1 MQGISIIVVIISI
14 ILTAFPSIAVAGKL
28 LLWGMVFIQI
38 FRQQFSDT
46 EWKFNTSNIYLIFLL
61 LAWMLIRAQNVFGL
75 QNFMMFA
82 LLMFCYISSFK
93 FKTISRIWLNIIF
106 VFVVVCSLVFQVIG
120 ENYINGNIGALI
132 TLILSALMY
141 IYFPKRRVS
150 IIILALITIIMYGS
164 RSVILSFGLSLM
176 VIFCVTRLKIK
187 LGFIMAAL
195 TITIGATIYT
205 YWDLM
210 MSADFNAM
218 IFEKTGK
225 NFQSGRNLIW
235 GAIFDYM
242 KGVIDYCCQDKKVY
256 DEISNQRLVSGV
268 NCDGEN
274 AFAEFLATKKSYK
287 KTDGMNFYQYV
298 QSFSPEENITPQ
310 KAHEVALEFAER
322 AWTGYEVLVATHCD
336 VQHTHSH
343 FVINSVSFENG
354 KKLRQNPNTLNPLRA
369 LSDEIC
375 RQHNLSTLESY
386 SKNGIKISTREYR
399 TAVKGQSWKFKL
411 MNDIDKAMN
420 ISGSKED
427 FINAMSIMG
436 YSVTWT
442 DDRKYITYQ
451 CPNKM
456 KCRDIKLHNEKYLK
470 GSMENEFRYR
480 QEQYFRKSQT
490 EEQQLTDGDRT
501 TIGRKM
507 DHSQ

>member
-1 MQGISIIVVIISI
+1 MATVTYIRESKQSIS
-14 ILTAFPSIAVAGKL
+14 A
-28 LLWGMVFIQI
+28 
-38 FRQQFSDT
+38 
-46 EWKFNTSNIYLIFLL
+46 
-61 LAWMLIRAQNVFGL
+61 
-75 QNFMMFA
+75 
-82 LLMFCYISSFK
+82 
-93 FKTISRIWLNIIF
+93 
-106 VFVVVCSLVFQVIG
+106 
-120 ENYINGNIGALI
+120 
-132 TLILSALMY
+132 
-141 IYFPKRRVS
+141 
-150 IIILALITIIMYGS
+150 
-164 RSVILSFGLSLM
+164 
-176 VIFCVTRLKIK
+176 
-187 LGFIMAAL
+187 
-195 TITIGATIYT
+195 
-205 YWDLM
+205 
-210 MSADFNAM
+210 
-218 IFEKTGK
+218 
-225 NFQSGRNLIW
+225 
-235 GAIFDYM
+235 M

-298 QSFSPEENITPQ
+298 QSFSPEENITPHQ
-310 KAHEVALEFAER
+310 AHEIAIEFAEK

-336 VQHTHSH
+336 VQHIHSH

-354 KKLRQNPNTLNPLRA
+354 KKLRQNPNTLKSLRA

-375 RQHNLSTLESY
+375 RHHNLSTLEPY
-386 SKNGIKISTREYR
+386 SKDGMKISTREYH

-456 KCRDIKLHNEKYLK
+456 KCRDIKLHNDKYLK

-480 QEQYFRKSQT
+480 QEQYFGKPQA
-490 EEQQLTDGDRT
+490 EEQQFTYCDRT
-501 TIGRKM
+501 TIGRDESNFDSVTGQGGRTQSVENGNNLSAGAVQPDFKNLNGRPDGEISGENSGNQQRQYGINLEELSDGAEESFRTDSERNQVSANADDRVYPTGWEDSRRIFEQHLEERSTNGVSDIRNGEEVDTPDNSKM
-507 DHSQ
+507 DSNNHTVLGSINSLAESLSRIIDDESEDEEERRKRIAAEQNGSDIGTLLGLTAGLIAGAISKEENIEYEDEEMGFNMSL

>member
-1 MQGISIIVVIISI
+1 MATVTYIRESKQSIS
-14 ILTAFPSIAVAGKL
+14 A
-28 LLWGMVFIQI
+28 
-38 FRQQFSDT
+38 
-46 EWKFNTSNIYLIFLL
+46 
-61 LAWMLIRAQNVFGL
+61 
-75 QNFMMFA
+75 
-82 LLMFCYISSFK
+82 
-93 FKTISRIWLNIIF
+93 
-106 VFVVVCSLVFQVIG
+106 
-120 ENYINGNIGALI
+120 
-132 TLILSALMY
+132 
-141 IYFPKRRVS
+141 
-150 IIILALITIIMYGS
+150 
-164 RSVILSFGLSLM
+164 
-176 VIFCVTRLKIK
+176 
-187 LGFIMAAL
+187 
-195 TITIGATIYT
+195 
-205 YWDLM
+205 
-210 MSADFNAM
+210 
-218 IFEKTGK
+218 
-225 NFQSGRNLIW
+225 
-235 GAIFDYM
+235 M

-256 DEISNQRLVSGV
+256 DEISNQRLISGV

-298 QSFSPEENITPQ
+298 QSFSPEENITPHQ
-310 KAHEVALEFAER
+310 AHEIAIEFAEK

-336 VQHTHSH
+336 AQHIHSH

-354 KKLRQNPNTLNPLRA
+354 KKLRQNPNTLKSLRA

-375 RQHNLSTLESY
+375 RQHNLSTLEPY
-386 SKNGIKISTREYR
+386 SKDGMKISTREYR

-456 KCRDIKLHNEKYLK
+456 KCRDIKLHNDKYLK

-480 QEQYFRKSQT
+480 QEEYFGKSQT
-490 EEQQLTDGDRT
+490 EEQQFTYCDRT
-501 TIGRKM
+501 ALGRNESNFDSITGQRGRTQSVENGNNLSARAVQPDFKYSKCRTDDRLSESDFGNQQRQYENNLAELPDGTEESFGTDFERNQIYTDAYDENFRTGWEESREIFEQYLAKRSGTGISNCVTSEEVNSADNLKM
-507 DHSQ
+507 DSNNRAILGGINSLSESLSRIIDDESEDEEERRKRIESEQNGSDIGTAIGLAVGVLAGAISKEENIEYEDEEMGFNLNM

>member
-1 MQGISIIVVIISI
+1 MATVTYIRESKQSIS
-14 ILTAFPSIAVAGKL
+14 A
-28 LLWGMVFIQI
+28 
-38 FRQQFSDT
+38 
-46 EWKFNTSNIYLIFLL
+46 
-61 LAWMLIRAQNVFGL
+61 
-75 QNFMMFA
+75 
-82 LLMFCYISSFK
+82 
-93 FKTISRIWLNIIF
+93 
-106 VFVVVCSLVFQVIG
+106 
-120 ENYINGNIGALI
+120 
-132 TLILSALMY
+132 
-141 IYFPKRRVS
+141 
-150 IIILALITIIMYGS
+150 
-164 RSVILSFGLSLM
+164 
-176 VIFCVTRLKIK
+176 
-187 LGFIMAAL
+187 
-195 TITIGATIYT
+195 
-205 YWDLM
+205 
-210 MSADFNAM
+210 
-218 IFEKTGK
+218 
-225 NFQSGRNLIW
+225 
-235 GAIFDYM
+235 M

-256 DEISNQRLVSGV
+256 DEISNQRLISGV

-298 QSFSPEENITPQ
+298 QSFSPEENITLHQ
-310 KAHEVALEFAER
+310 AHEIAIEFAEK

-336 VQHTHSH
+336 AQHIHSH

-354 KKLRQNPNTLNPLRA
+354 KKLRQNPNTLNSLRA

-375 RQHNLSTLESY
+375 RHHNLSTLEPY
-386 SKNGIKISTREYR
+386 SKDGMKISTREYR

-456 KCRDIKLHNEKYLK
+456 KCRDIKLHNDKYLK

-480 QEQYFRKSQT
+480 QEQYFGKYQT
-490 EEQQLTDGDRT
+490 EEQQLADGDRT
-501 TIGRKM
+501 TLGRNESNFNSVTGQRGRTQSVENGNNISAGAVQPDFKNLNGRPDGEISGENSGNQQRQYGINLEELSDGAEENFRSESERNQDGANTDDRIYPTGWEESRRVFEQYLAKRSGAGIGNSVTGEEVNSSDNLKM
-507 DHSQ
+507 DSNNHTILGGINSLAESLSRIIDDESEDEEERRKRIAAEQNGSDIGILLGLTAGLIAGAISKEENIEYEDEEMGFNLNM

>member
-1 MQGISIIVVIISI
+1 MATVTYIRESKQSIS
-14 ILTAFPSIAVAGKL
+14 A
-28 LLWGMVFIQI
+28 
-38 FRQQFSDT
+38 
-46 EWKFNTSNIYLIFLL
+46 
-61 LAWMLIRAQNVFGL
+61 
-75 QNFMMFA
+75 
-82 LLMFCYISSFK
+82 
-93 FKTISRIWLNIIF
+93 
-106 VFVVVCSLVFQVIG
+106 
-120 ENYINGNIGALI
+120 
-132 TLILSALMY
+132 
-141 IYFPKRRVS
+141 
-150 IIILALITIIMYGS
+150 
-164 RSVILSFGLSLM
+164 
-176 VIFCVTRLKIK
+176 
-187 LGFIMAAL
+187 
-195 TITIGATIYT
+195 
-205 YWDLM
+205 
-210 MSADFNAM
+210 
-218 IFEKTGK
+218 
-225 NFQSGRNLIW
+225 
-235 GAIFDYM
+235 M

-256 DEISNQRLVSGV
+256 DKISNQRLISGI

-310 KAHEVALEFAER
+310 KAHEVALEFAEK

-336 VQHTHSH
+336 AQHIHSH

-354 KKLRQNPNTLNPLRA
+354 KKLRQNPNTLKSLRA

-375 RQHNLSTLESY
+375 RHHNLSTLELY
-386 SKNGIKISTREYR
+386 SKDGMKISTREYR
-399 TAVKGQSWKFKL
+399 MAVKGQSWKFKL

-456 KCRDIKLHNEKYLK
+456 KCRDIKLHNDKYLK

-480 QEQYFRKSQT
+480 QEQYFGKSKT
-490 EEQQLTDGDRT
+490 EEQQLTDSDRT
-501 TIGRKM
+501 TIGRNESDFDSVTGQRGRTQSVENGNNISAGTLQPDFKNLNGRPDCGISRENSGNQQRQYGINLEKLSDGAEESFGTDPERNQVGAVADDRVYTTGWEESRGVFEQYLATRSRVGISNSITSEEVNSNDNLKM
-507 DHSQ
+507 DSINCTVLGGVNSLAESLSRIIDDESEDEEERRKRIAAEQNGSDIGTLLGLTVGMIAGAISKEENIEYEDEGFNMNLQT

>member
-1 MQGISIIVVIISI
+1 MATVTYIRDSKQSIS
-14 ILTAFPSIAVAGKL
+14 A
-28 LLWGMVFIQI
+28 
-38 FRQQFSDT
+38 
-46 EWKFNTSNIYLIFLL
+46 
-61 LAWMLIRAQNVFGL
+61 
-75 QNFMMFA
+75 
-82 LLMFCYISSFK
+82 
-93 FKTISRIWLNIIF
+93 
-106 VFVVVCSLVFQVIG
+106 
-120 ENYINGNIGALI
+120 
-132 TLILSALMY
+132 
-141 IYFPKRRVS
+141 
-150 IIILALITIIMYGS
+150 
-164 RSVILSFGLSLM
+164 
-176 VIFCVTRLKIK
+176 
-187 LGFIMAAL
+187 
-195 TITIGATIYT
+195 
-205 YWDLM
+205 
-210 MSADFNAM
+210 
-218 IFEKTGK
+218 
-225 NFQSGRNLIW
+225 
-235 GAIFDYM
+235 M

-256 DEISNQRLVSGV
+256 DKISNQRLISGI

-274 AFAEFLATKKSYK
+274 AFKEFMATKKSYG

-298 QSFSPEENITPQ
+298 QSFSLEENITPQ
-310 KAHEVALEFAER
+310 KAHEVALEFAEK

-336 VQHTHSH
+336 AQHIHSH

-354 KKLRQNPNTLNPLRA
+354 KKLRQNPNTLKSLRA

-375 RQHNLSTLESY
+375 RQHNLSTLVPY
-386 SKNGIKISTREYR
+386 NKDGIKISTREYR

-456 KCRDIKLHNEKYLK
+456 KCRDIKLHNGKYLK

-501 TIGRKM
+501 TIGRNESNFDSVTGQGGRTHPVENGNNISAGAVQYDFKNLNGRPDGEISEEDSGNQQRQYENNLAELPDGTEESFGTDSERNQIYTDAYDENFRTGWEESRGIFEQYLAKRSGVGVSNSVTGEEVNSNDNFKM
-507 DHSQ
+507 DSVNRAVLGSINSLAESLSRIIDDESEDEEERRKRITAEQNGSDIGAFIGSVAGMFINIISDSNEEIEVEEKIKEDNGFNMNL